1 MGLWANVRVVKLG
14 ICLWSLKLDAGV
26 RNVEG
31 ADHNGPVLILHA
43 CLTEPGYVHVW
54 GEDSAAA
61 REVRP
66 ARGRPAKAPRVK
78 RHPYAASLE
87 QLVDAV
93 AGSSTPARS
102 VDVDDQDLVL
112 QLPTGKRGPAPST
125 GAVEVA
131 AGTQFD
137 DMWLAPWLVPTLRI
151 DLGNAAEDLAL
162 GTQPAVSV
170 VLGSSWRWLTKLA
183 RFSLEA
189 VAAGRVIPSL
199 VEHLVETGSGT
210 TGHRGHSE
218 DQAPSDDHSR
228 HDRSSGATAS
238 QHDPGSLAG
247 SVSSLNW
254 RPVLSPVD
262 LSRLRRLATSMPPS
276 ARTGELVPLHALD
289 ERDDN
294 GAVPLEDRL
303 EVAFLVLTDALV
315 RQGLQDHVVPPGRSV
330 RSWLLRSLTAPA
342 LEYLDVEQV
351 PIRRRAL
358 VQLSQWQQSFE
369 HGDESIRI
377 CFRLQP
383 PQVQALPANDSGGA
397 VGTRVDSDPEASAGV
412 DQDAGTIGQVGGRV
426 RTRVGSTPGADVDDE
441 SGGPAEHLA
450 VGANTDSVAGT
461 DTNADLGTDSWLLE
475 ILLQSTDDP
484 SLMVPLSEVWESGGE
499 VADTFGGSETRVLES
514 LGRASRNYPALD
526 EALESAKPSTLDLTT
541 QGAVDFLTVAAVGL
555 EEAGFGVL
563 VPQTLRGTPR
573 ARVQPRKGTPTDGQ
587 VVPAGFGLDEMIQFD
602 WSLALG
608 DESVDFAELAELAEL
623 KAPLVRL
630 RGKWVHV
637 EPDEIASL
645 VAAIERQSNAGGPQ
659 ATVRELIHAG
669 LGLAELDVDVP
680 VDVGGDDAWLSDLVV
695 ASLGLDVSDYHSIP
709 TPAGIDGLLRD
720 YQERGLGWLSFMDR
734 LGLGACLAD
743 DMGLGKTIQ
752 LLSLLVA
759 ERESAGARETT
770 RESSS
775 PGSASLATSPQASTA
790 PVTPPRQTS
799 DPEVAIV
806 TSTTSQAM
814 APPPPSLSPPET
826 RPAATLLVAPMS
838 LVGNWQKEAARFAPG
853 LSVYVHHGV
862 GRAIDD
868 FVDHVAGFDMVLT
881 TYAIAARDRDTL
893 AGVRWG
899 RIVLDEAQNIKNAR
913 TKASVA
919 LRGLE
924 AGTRIALTGT
934 PVENRLSELW
944 SILDFCNPGLLGPA
958 KTFHDRFAIP
968 IERYQDAEATRL
980 LSEVSGPFILRRT
993 KTDPEIAAGLPD
1005 KTEIKAYCT
1014 LTKEQAS
1021 LYQATV
1027 DDLLTKVEESEGI
1040 ARRGLVLAMM
1050 LRLKQVCNHPAQL
1063 LADNSEVPG
1072 RSGKVSYVEE
1082 TLTEVLAVGEKA
1094 LIFTQFV
1101 EMGQMLTS
1109 HLSRS
1114 FGVEVL
1120 FLHGGVSRTA
1130 RDAMVQSFNSDNGP
1144 PIFVL
1149 SLKAG
1154 GTGLN
1159 LTAANHVIHFD
1170 RWWNPAVEDQ
1180 ASDRAFRIGQTRN
1193 VQVRK
1198 LICGGTLEDRIDE
1211 MIDRKKALAGSV
1223 VSSGESWLTEL
1234 STAELADVIA
1244 LGRDAVMED

>member
-102 VDVDDQDLVL
+102 VDVDDQELVL

-137 DMWLAPWLVPTLRI
+137 DMWLAPWSVPTLRI
-151 DLGNAAEDLAL
+151 NLGNAAEDLAL

-218 DQAPSDDHSR
+218 DQAPSPAD
-228 HDRSSGATAS
+228 
-238 QHDPGSLAG
+238 

-330 RSWLLRSLTAPA
+330 RSWLLGSLTAPA

-412 DQDAGTIGQVGGRV
+412 DQ
-426 RTRVGSTPGADVDDE
+426 
-441 SGGPAEHLA
+441 
-450 VGANTDSVAGT
+450 VAGT
-461 DTNADLGTDSWLLE
+461 DTSADLGTDSWLLE

-759 ERESAGARETT
+759 ERESAGARVTT

-814 APPPPSLSPPET
+814 APSPLSPLET

-838 LVGNWQKEAARFAPG
+838 LVGNWQKEAGRFAPG

-862 GRAIDD
+862 GRAIHD

-1130 RDAMVQSFNSDNGP
+1130 RDAMVQSFNADNGP